1 MSSMKEMAIREYVS
15 KIDFKNDDWKLS
27 QIKEDMRKFLGEE
40 PGIEVV
46 YKKDV
51 MVNEVSGESK
61 EFLDIDICLTIST
74 VLKLLDQLG
83 FLRLGMSTLPIKC
96 SASIFSCR
104 IFINNFPCDSVIKEG
119 I

>member
-61 EFLDIDICLTIST
+61 EFVDVDKIQIIFTDTDNKFK
-74 VLKLLDQLG
+74 KLE
-83 FLRLGMSTLPIKC
+83 FLVNEKI
-96 SASIFSCR
+96 
-104 IFINNFPCDSVIKEG
+104 
-119 I
+119 